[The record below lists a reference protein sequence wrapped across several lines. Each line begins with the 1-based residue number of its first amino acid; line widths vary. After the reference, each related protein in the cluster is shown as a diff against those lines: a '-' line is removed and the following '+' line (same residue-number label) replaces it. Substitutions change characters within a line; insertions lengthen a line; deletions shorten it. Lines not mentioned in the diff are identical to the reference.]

1 MKPETLERLKKEAV
15 KILKR
20 GQKSLTEI
28 ANMLGRNHYVV
39 QEVLDS
45 LEGDR
50 KIEKITIKRFT
61 FYELK

>member
-1 MKPETLERLKKEAV
+1 MKPETLERLKKEAI

-20 GQKSLTEI
+20 GQNSITEI
-28 ANMLGRNHYVV
+28 AAILGRNHYVV

-50 KIEKITIKRFT
+50 KVEKVTIKRFT